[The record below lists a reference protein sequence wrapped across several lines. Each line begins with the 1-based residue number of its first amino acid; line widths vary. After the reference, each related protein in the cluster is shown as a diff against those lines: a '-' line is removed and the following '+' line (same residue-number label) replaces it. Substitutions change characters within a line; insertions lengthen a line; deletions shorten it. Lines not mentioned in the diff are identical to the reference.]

1 MNFRMTFLME
11 KRSRN
16 SLRLTAVV
24 ALLLAVTLLRA
35 FPSRP
40 APERLV
46 NDLAGIFTP
55 SQRQELESVLVAFDD
70 STSNQICVVTVNDLE
85 GDSPASYAYR
95 IGESWGVGD
104 TGFDNGVVLLV
115 KPKTGSSSG
124 QVSIQV
130 GYGLEGA
137 IPDLRCKRIIDD
149 VLIPGFREGDY
160 YGAVYDACQRLMAL
174 ASGEISQE
182 RDREDEIA
190 EVAEVLVRLFIFFLV
205 LFILVIVLKH
215 NGNGNGGG
223 GGRRDRHIYIGPL
236 GGPWGSF
243 NSGGSFGGFGG
254 GGFGGGSGGFGGFG
268 GGHFGGGG
276 ASGSW

>member
-1 MNFRMTFLME
+1 M
-11 KRSRN
+11 
-16 SLRLTAVV
+16 
-24 ALLLAVTLLRA
+24 
-35 FPSRP
+35 
-40 APERLV
+40 
-46 NDLAGIFTP
+46 
-55 SQRQELESVLVAFDD
+55 
-70 STSNQICVVTVNDLE
+70 
-85 GDSPASYAYR
+85 
-95 IGESWGVGD
+95 
-104 TGFDNGVVLLV
+104 
-115 KPKTGSSSG
+115 
-124 QVSIQV
+124 

-205 LFILVIVLKH
+205 LFILVMVLKH
-215 NGNGNGGG
+215 NGNGGG

-243 NSGGSFGGFGG
+243 NSGG
-254 GGFGGGSGGFGGFG
+254 FGGFG